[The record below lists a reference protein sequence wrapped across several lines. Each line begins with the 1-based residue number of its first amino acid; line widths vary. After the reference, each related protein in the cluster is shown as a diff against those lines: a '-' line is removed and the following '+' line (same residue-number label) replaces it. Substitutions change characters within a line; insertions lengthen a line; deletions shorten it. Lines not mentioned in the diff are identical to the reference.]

1 MGAPSGQKVLG
12 VIAAVPAA
20 AVLLPVWRVILFILS
35 FVPVIN
41 VVLSFMRILY
51 YRVFS
56 WLVVEPAPTLH
67 IPIFLKNERPT
78 RRREVMSE
86 DLISRLEYEDN
97 TSQRTPCVL
106 VLDASGSMSG
116 ASIEAL
122 NSGLKRREKELK
134 EDVVARNRVP
144 ILAIRVGGD
153 AREMGDWADAAN
165 FVAPTLIADGGTPLG
180 VGMDLA
186 LQKVAEEKRL
196 LDGAGIPS
204 TRPWIFMISD
214 GYPTDEGLGKSCRSV
229 CARGARKTSN
239 NLSYCCRSCRQGE
252 IGTVLCTAGE
262 AAGRLAVL
270 GTLSLAKPEFVSCL
284 TKCPRSSDTASR

>member
-1 MGAPSGQKVLG
+1 
-12 VIAAVPAA
+12 
-20 AVLLPVWRVILFILS
+20 
-35 FVPVIN
+35 
-41 VVLSFMRILY
+41 
-51 YRVFS
+51 
-56 WLVVEPAPTLH
+56 
-67 IPIFLKNERPT
+67 
-78 RRREVMSE
+78 MSE

-214 GYPTDEGLGKSCRSV
+214 GYPTDEGWERAADRC
-229 CARGARKTSN
+229 
-239 NLSYCCRSCRQGE
+239 
-252 IGTVLCTAGE
+252 VLAEREKRAIIFPIAVE
-262 AAGRLAVL
+262 AADRAKLGRFSARPVKLL
-270 GTLSLAKPEFVSCL
+270 DGLQFSELFLWLS
-284 TKCPRSSDTASR
+284 RSLSAASQSAPGQAIQLPADSWSRVEA